1 MKGYHCEGT
10 IFVFNQITKSFKYYY
25 GSFVLEAEGTKPGTY
40 KFYSNTDE
48 FCALNI
54 VNEEGIINKFP
65 DTEELYVCFT
75 TVCEKIDVFK
85 VVYMLLNHEKDMVST
100 LTKKL
105 KMLNE
110 SIDVLYEILYVT
122 SKEV

>member
-1 MKGYHCEGT
+1 MKGYHCVGT
-10 IFVFNQITKSFKYYY
+10 IYVFNQITKSFKYYH
-25 GSFVLEAEGTKPGTY
+25 GNFVWEAEGTRPGTY

-48 FCALNI
+48 FYALN
-54 VNEEGIINKFP
+54 VENEEGIINKFP

-75 TVCEKIDVFK
+75 TVDEKINVAK
-85 VVYMLLNHEKDMVST
+85 VVSMLLDHEKYIVST

-122 SKEV
+122 SKEE